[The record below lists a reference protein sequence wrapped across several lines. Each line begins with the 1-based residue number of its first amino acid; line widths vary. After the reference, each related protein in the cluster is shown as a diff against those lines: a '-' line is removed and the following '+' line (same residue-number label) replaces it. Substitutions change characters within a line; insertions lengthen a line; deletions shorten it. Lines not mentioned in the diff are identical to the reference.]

1 MLKKGG
7 LFLSTVL
14 VAFLI
19 LFASVLKAAS
29 VNYSFYPQKTPDNTS
44 PSVSPMPDTSYYF
57 GYPGSVLPDSS
68 LWYLKALRDKV
79 WLTLTVDSGK
89 KAELALLMSD
99 KRLMMSKILFD
110 RKKFELGYS
119 TLTKGEKY
127 LQMASEIDQNNRNKG
142 ADTASFELKLASASL
157 KHREIIEQQI
167 LPLAPEDAKP
177 GIIQTLNY
185 AKNAYTDMSNVLQA
199 KGMVAPISPFKNN

>member
-1 MLKKGG
+1 MA
-7 LFLSTVL
+7 TVV
-14 VAFLI
+14 VAFLV

-29 VNYSFYPQKTPDNTS
+29 INYSFYPQATPNNAGSSAT
-44 PSVSPMPDTSYYF
+44 PKPDTSYYF
-57 GYPGSVLPDSS
+57 VYPGSILPDSS

-89 KAELALLMSD
+89 KAELALLLSD

-127 LQMASEIDQNNRNKG
+127 LQMANEIDQSNRNKG
-142 ADTASFELKLASASL
+142 IDTASFELKLAAAAL
-157 KHREIIEQQI
+157 KHREVIEQQI

-185 AKNAYTDMSNVLQA
+185 SKDAYTNARNTLQA
-199 KGMVAPISPFKNN
+199 KGIVAPVSPFSSD